1 MLREKTGSAERRHS
15 EPVRRACVPQ
25 AGKQGWFTHRK
36 LFFLLPPLC
45 LFRDGGGGG
54 GDGGGGCGGGS
65 EGGGARGSRW
75 PVVTSRGMQ
84 EELRPRDVTV
94 DPCARDAAQAARAI
108 RTALL
113 W

>member
-15 EPVRRACVPQ
+15 ERVRRACVPQ

-75 PVVTSRGMQ
+75 PVVTSRG
-84 EELRPRDVTV
+84 E
-94 DPCARDAAQAARAI
+94 CKKS
-108 RTALL
+108 
-113 W
+113 